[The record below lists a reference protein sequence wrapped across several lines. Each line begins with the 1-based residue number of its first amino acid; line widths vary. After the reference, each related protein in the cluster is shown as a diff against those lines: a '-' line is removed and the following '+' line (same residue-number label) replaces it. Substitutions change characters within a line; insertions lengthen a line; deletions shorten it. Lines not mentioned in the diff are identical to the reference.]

1 MPIALAAVAPVKPV
15 GAMSQ
20 PDNATHSLDSLSLTN
35 KQLNLNSPVDLGLTY
50 SDLTG
55 TYFNAQYVLPL
66 GERFAFAAL
75 GEYGGEQYRLNGTL
89 GYNFSPM
96 SQIKATAER
105 LGQRLP
111 FQFDSG
117 AINARVHQDAYGAQ
131 FQRLL
136 PNRFVNAVNAGGYWA
151 EAANKNL
158 NLVLFTSNG
167 LNCAG
172 FTAGIECINYRYLA
186 GATSKGLD
194 AGLSALLSAST
205 EARGTVY
212 YDEVRYNS
220 WYGTAS
226 QQDRSGLGF
235 GIKVQQFLNERFKV
249 QAEATVREIYDTYQ
263 AVLLLTHQH
272 YKLYPLVKQ

>member
-1 MPIALAAVAPVKPV
+1 MNSISLPRIFKRQRSPVSGWRRFIAIILLYSQLMPIALAAVASVKPV

-20 PDNATHSLDSLSLTN
+20 PGNATHSLDSLSLTN

-111 FQFDSG
+111 
-117 AINARVHQDAYGAQ
+117 
-131 FQRLL
+131 
-136 PNRFVNAVNAGGYWA
+136 NRFVNAVNAGGYWA

-158 NLVLFTSNG
+158 NPVLFTSNG

-212 YDEVRYNS
+212 YDEV
-220 WYGTAS
+220 
-226 QQDRSGLGF
+226 
-235 GIKVQQFLNERFKV
+235 
-249 QAEATVREIYDTYQ
+249 
-263 AVLLLTHQH
+263 
-272 YKLYPLVKQ
+272 